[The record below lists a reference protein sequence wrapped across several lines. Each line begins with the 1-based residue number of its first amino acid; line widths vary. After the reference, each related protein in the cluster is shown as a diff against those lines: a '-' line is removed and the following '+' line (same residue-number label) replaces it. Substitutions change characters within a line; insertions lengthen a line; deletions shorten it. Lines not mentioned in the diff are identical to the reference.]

1 MNNLKDTKREAVDI
15 TFRQFLLKIRDIYR
29 PFFGMVVVLLLFLL
43 SREALNLVGPYI
55 YGKIIDGIIAQRT
68 MMDIVELL
76 LISVAVFIVN
86 GVLLSYF
93 REKIEIQKLDFDVA
107 RQTSKRTLSK
117 ILDFSIGQHENQNSG
132 IKKSVIDRG
141 EHSLNALA
149 YTLIYDIFPMALQ
162 ILVIIVALFFLAP
175 ILGLIVFLGVA
186 IFFVS
191 TLYINRFFK
200 KDLKKMQDMWHNLDK
215 KHTEIL
221 RNVSLVKSN
230 ARESAVIDEY
240 DSDRA
245 NSDNFAKKLWQK
257 FSFFGHGQHLFSQ
270 ITRFVVIFVGIY
282 LVYEKVYTPGF
293 LVVFLSW
300 TSNAFSNLGRL
311 SNIHRRTVEMYSE
324 VKKYFILT
332 GIESDI
338 KDVENPVNP
347 EKFEGSIEFKNVY
360 FRYPER
366 EYVKENDEDNE
377 NETIDKPRAERD
389 YVVKDISISIKAGQ
403 KVAIVGPSGAGKST
417 LVQLLIRA
425 YDPDKGNIDI
435 DGYDLKVIGLKNFR
449 SAIGMVSQDIALF
462 DNTLRY
468 NILFGAGDRE
478 VSEDRLWEV
487 AKMACVDK
495 FISGLE
501 KGFDTIIGE
510 RGIKIS
516 GGERQ
521 RVGIARALAKEPS
534 ILIFD
539 EATSSLDTENEAFIR
554 ESIEKVS
561 KGRTTIIIAHRL
573 STIKDADKIIVM
585 EKGLVVGEG
594 KHEELLKSCETYQ
607 RLINNQTVMV
617 GGM

>member
-1 MNNLKDTKREAVDI
+1 MNNTQDAKKEAVDM

-76 LISVAVFIVN
+76 LMSVAVFIVN

-117 ILDFSIGQHENQNSG
+117 MLDFSIGQHENQNSG

-149 YTLIYDIFPMALQ
+149 YTLIYDIFPVALQ
-162 ILVIIVALFFLAP
+162 ILVIIIALFFLAP
-175 ILGLIVFLGVA
+175 LLGAIVFCGVA

-200 KDLKKMQDMWHNLDK
+200 KDLKKMQDIWHNLDK

-221 RNVSLVKSN
+221 RNISLVKAN
-230 ARESAVIDEY
+230 ARESSVIGEY
-240 DSDRA
+240 DSDRFD
-245 NSDNFAKKLWQK
+245 SDNFAKKLWQK

-270 ITRFVVIFVGIY
+270 MTRFAVIFAGIY

-311 SNIHRRTVEMYSE
+311 SNIHRRTMEMYSE

-332 GIESDI
+332 SIEPDI
-338 KDVENPVNP
+338 REAENPINP
-347 EKFEGSIEFKNVY
+347 EKFEGAIEFKNVY

-366 EYVKENDEDNE
+366 EYVKEDDEDIE
-377 NETIDKPRAERD
+377 KDEDKDLSIERD
-389 YVVKDISISIKAGQ
+389 YVLKDISISVKPGQ

-435 DGYDLKVIGLKNFR
+435 DGYDLKVIGLNNFR

-468 NILFGAGDRE
+468 NILFGVGDLK

-539 EATSSLDTENEAFIR
+539 EATSSLDTENEALIR

-573 STIKDADKIIVM
+573 STIKDADKIVVM
-585 EKGLVVGEG
+585 EKGRIVGEG
-594 KHEELLKSCETYQ
+594 KHEELLKTCETYQ